1 MTFVPPASVRQVGDP
16 RWRRFL
22 IRDGGGHLWTG
33 RDWSDAPSA
42 AMLYLRESDA
52 MRAAFRIHEG
62 DEAPELFK
70 ATVTVSVKRG
80 EWTLADLTKYLKRW
94 GRFIVMRS
102 EETRAVKVEIRWDG
116 LEANEDEAE

>member
-1 MTFVPPASVRQVGDP
+1 
-16 RWRRFL
+16 
-22 IRDGGGHLWTG
+22 
-33 RDWSDAPSA
+33 
-42 AMLYLRESDA
+42 MLYLRESDA